1 LSLIPRLMEVAKFPP
16 RIRSGAAHCQE
27 IVLEGDRIDL
37 RDIPIILCSAAADI
51 PVQPNPSIEYAR
63 KPIAFDALLAM
74 LKRMSV

>member
-1 LSLIPRLMEVAKFPP
+1 MMPVM
-16 RIRSGAAHCQE
+16 SGLQLCAALYADPE
-27 IVLEGDRIDL
+27 L